1 MRGKRVGQEVV
12 MVQAPKCT
20 GGLPSFH
27 PFWRA
32 EAVRPLI
39 FVQSHSSTRIWA
51 TGRMLVST
59 QMYRTMVQKT
69 RWMPTQHQIP
79 LLVLRNQ
86 ARHRIPR
93 PWFRFCSSHLRR
105 TYPFVILSRAR
116 QMGRGEV
123 NGRPSLAPLPLQ
135 PLSRL
140 IQMSGQ
146 HMMTEQG

>member
-59 QMYRTMVQKT
+59 QSVPNNGTEESMDAHSAPNTAACTPQQGQASNPAALV
-69 RWMPTQHQIP
+69 PV
-79 LLVLRNQ
+79 LL
-86 ARHRIPR
+86 
-93 PWFRFCSSHLRR
+93 
-105 TYPFVILSRAR
+105 
-116 QMGRGEV
+116 
-123 NGRPSLAPLPLQ
+123 LPLATDICFRH
-135 PLSRL
+135 SVTSETNGTR
-140 IQMSGQ
+140 
-146 HMMTEQG
+146 